1 MRSMDGKIVG
11 NMSDLELLKMC
22 EEFGSLAIKWRQKF
36 IGLLPEVNRRKLY
49 EKKGCQSIYEFA
61 AKLAGVS
68 VEQVNQVIRLERKFE
83 DKPALHTALTDGEVS
98 VSKLERVSSLATP
111 ENDADL
117 LEMAKNF
124 PRKALEVSVRD
135 IKNFQNK
142 NGLPQ
147 PLFDPKVL
155 PGQNFSTLKHA
166 LSNEVIE
173 ELNRLDEQGQDINE
187 ILMELLEYRKQK
199 IEQEKQKI
207 SAEVKQT
214 DSRYV
219 NVKTKHVLEEEY
231 GKKCSAP
238 GCNKLAMAIH
248 HTLPFALAHR
258 HDPAFMAPLCHE
270 HHQIAHLK
278 DLSYQKHLW
287 HK

>member
-1 MRSMDGKIVG
+1 MENI
-11 NMSDLELLKMC
+11 SDYELLKMC

-98 VSKLERVSSLATP
+98 VSKLERVSSIATK
-111 ENDADL
+111 ENDEEL

-135 IKNFQNK
+135 IKNFQNE

-147 PLFDPKVL
+147 PLLGQEVL
-155 PGQNFSTLKHA
+155 PGQNIPALKRG
-166 LSNEVIE
+166 LSNGVIE

-187 ILMELLEYRKQK
+187 ILKDLLEYRRQK
-199 IEQEKQKI
+199 IEQEKQEI
-207 SAEVKQT
+207 SAKVKQT

-231 GKKCSAP
+231 GTKCSIL
-238 GCNKLAMAIH
+238 GCDRLATEIH
-248 HTLPFALAHR
+248 HTQRFSVAHT

-278 DLSYQKHLW
+278 DLKYAEKLTRR
-287 HK
+287 